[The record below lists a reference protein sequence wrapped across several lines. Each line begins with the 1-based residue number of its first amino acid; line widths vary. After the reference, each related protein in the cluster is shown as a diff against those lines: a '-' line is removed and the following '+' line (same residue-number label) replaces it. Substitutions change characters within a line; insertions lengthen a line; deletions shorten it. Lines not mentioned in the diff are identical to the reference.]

1 MVETARRPT
10 KLQLDLAKR
19 IAALACER
27 EWPIGHHLRES
38 AIAEE
43 FGVSRTPVR
52 VALQLLADRGVVDS
66 RPNQGFF
73 LKKQLEQ
80 EATLKL
86 PGARDDEIRDALLR
100 DHASGKL
107 PQNLIETDLLRLYN
121 VRRSALTRILRSIA
135 EEGLIKRRPGHGWS
149 FVPSL
154 GSQEARYESYRFRMM
169 VEAMALIE
177 PGFRLIPEKISQC
190 RADHAAFLSEV
201 ERGASPHRFFEIN
214 SQFHLVLALCSHNR
228 FVVQAVEAQN
238 ALRRLSEYAEYA
250 DLDRDT
256 LRRSCQE
263 HLQILDLLER
273 GENQLAAELMRQ
285 HLARN
290 IDA

>member
-1 MVETARRPT
+1 MVDTARRPT

-27 EWPIGHHLRES
+27 EWSPGHHLRES

-73 LKKQLEQ
+73 LKKRLEQ
-80 EATLKL
+80 ETTLKL

-154 GSQEARYESYRFRMM
+154 VSQEARYESYRFRMM
-169 VEAMALIE
+169 VEATALIE

-190 RADHAAFLSEV
+190 RADHAAFLSEI

-273 GENQLAAELMRQ
+273 GENQQAADLMRQ